1 MRLNQTVCVFLYF
14 EFSICNLRT
23 RIANIFNVVVV
34 SVLFD
39 DFSELSS
46 NKLKVTANFRVK
58 IDGRE
63 KDISFIR
70 SENMYSGKKS

>member
-23 RIANIFNVVVV
+23 RIANIFDVVVV
-34 SVLFD
+34 SV
-39 DFSELSS
+39 FSELSS

-70 SENMYSGKKS
+70 SENIVEKKAEF